1 MLFEKMLRHGLAGR
15 VDGLDVSQ
23 EGRGLLFFVEL
34 RSLAPLAVV
43 RVHPPLQMELQLR
56 SAAPLLHR
64 LEVAAARA

>member
-1 MLFEKMLRHGLAGR
+1 MLSEKMLRHGLAGR

-43 RVHPPLQMELQLR
+43 RVHPPLQMELQ
-56 SAAPLLHR
+56 P
-64 LEVAAARA
+64 